1 MDMVFGI
8 GLARLHARWNPEEGG
23 VRQKYF
29 ALEGLKPGVCP
40 KWYVWLSQ
48 GITRLKKKKKKK
60 RGGERTEINWMWMK

>member
-48 GITRLKKKKKKK
+48 VSLV
-60 RGGERTEINWMWMK
+60 